1 MWGIERE
8 KKKKIICTIYS
19 TFNFSQTVGEMVF
32 CKFWSW
38 KDENIFSS
46 VSSSLVLE
54 RSSCGRGVQQS
65 PFPCE
70 GWFQLVAVSW
80 PSCRQHWASLYMQGH
95 GRAAFP
101 ILLQILL
108 LFQILGHRCRIRYKR
123 PSILIPRT
131 TRPHRSLKTVY
142 PLLPVTLP
150 SLQVSLQVSKS
161 N

>member
-32 CKFWSW
+32 VSFEVEKTRIFLVQSVVCWCWVFMRSW
-38 KDENIFSS
+38 GAAVSFPVWRMVAA
-46 VSSSLVLE
+46 VSS
-54 RSSCGRGVQQS
+54 
-65 PFPCE
+65 
-70 GWFQLVAVSW
+70 

-123 PSILIPRT
+123 PFILIPRT
-131 TRPHRSLKTVY
+131 TCPHRSLRTEC

>member
-1 MWGIERE
+1 
-8 KKKKIICTIYS
+8 
-19 TFNFSQTVGEMVF
+19 MVF
-32 CKFWSW
+32 VSFEVEKTR
-38 KDENIFSS
+38 IF
-46 VSSSLVLE
+46 LVQLVV
-54 RSSCGRGVQQS
+54 RWCWVLCGRGVQQS

-70 GWFQLVAVSW
+70 GWFQLAAVSS
-80 PSCRQHWASLYMQGH
+80 PSCRQQASLYTQGH

-108 LFQILGHRCRIRYKR
+108 LFQILGHGCRIRYKR

-131 TRPHRSLKTVY
+131 TRPHRSLRTVY

-150 SLQVSLQVSKS
+150 TLQFSLQVSKS